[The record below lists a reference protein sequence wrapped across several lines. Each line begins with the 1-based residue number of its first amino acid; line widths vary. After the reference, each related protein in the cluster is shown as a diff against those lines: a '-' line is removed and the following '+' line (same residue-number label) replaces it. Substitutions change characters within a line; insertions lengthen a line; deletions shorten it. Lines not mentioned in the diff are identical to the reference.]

1 VRALRPN
8 SDPRAFLTEGVL
20 AAFVRYGWPGN
31 VRELRNAVERLL
43 ALGELATPLTATAA
57 PGDAPTP
64 AAPPPGFDLDY
75 HAARRDAL
83 ERFERDYCRSL
94 LEGSEGVVVRAA
106 EKAGISRQMFHRLL
120 RKHDLT
126 PP

>member
-1 VRALRPN
+1 M
-8 SDPRAFLTEGVL
+8 
-20 AAFVRYGWPGN
+20 RYGWPGN

-43 ALGELATPLTATAA
+43 ALGELAAPLTATAP
-57 PGDAPTP
+57 PGTP
-64 AAPPPGFDLDY
+64 AAAAAAAAPQVDLDY

-83 ERFERDYCRSL
+83 ERFEQEYCRAL
-94 LEGSEGVVVRAA
+94 LAGCDGVVVRAA

-126 PP
+126 TD